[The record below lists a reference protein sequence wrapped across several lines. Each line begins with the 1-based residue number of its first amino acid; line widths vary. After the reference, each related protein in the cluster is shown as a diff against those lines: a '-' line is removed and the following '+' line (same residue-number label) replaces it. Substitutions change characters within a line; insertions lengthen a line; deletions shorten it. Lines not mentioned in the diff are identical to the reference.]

1 MSVLPRIERRL
12 PRVDR
17 RLRYRYDATMTGSRF
32 VSALRG
38 YSMTQLR
45 SDALSG
51 VIVGVIAV
59 PLSIAVAIASGVGPQ
74 QGLATAVIAGVMVA
88 LFGGGSVQISGP
100 TGTFV
105 VIAYAV
111 GVRYGYAG
119 LALATLMAGLMLV
132 AMGAARL
139 GRVIQFVPY
148 PVVIGFTSG
157 IATVILISQV
167 GDLLGMGLT
176 DAPPDAPARIVA
188 YLRAYGNIRW
198 QDALVAAGTIG
209 IVVGWKR
216 VSRRVPG
223 ALVAIVAATAVT
235 AMLNAPVI
243 TIESRFGA
251 LPRGLQWYG
260 LPPISLHAVREL
272 FVPAFTIAL
281 LCGIESLLTAVVSDG
296 MIGERSNPNQELIG
310 EGLANA
316 AAALFGGIP
325 ASGAI
330 ARTAT
335 NARNGGRTPIA
346 ALVNALLVLLVMS
359 VLAPLA
365 AYIPIAAL
373 SGVLCVVA
381 FSMAEWRSFAAL
393 ARGPKSDL
401 AVLLTTF
408 ALTVIVDLSVAIQ
421 VGMVLAAFLF
431 MRRMSIVAQVTLVRG
446 REQHD
451 EREQHDPELYQSG
464 DEHAYV
470 RGAGESPP
478 LPDVE
483 RSDLKIPPDV
493 EVYDINGPFFFGAA
507 EKFRNAMLLITRR
520 PRVRIVRMR
529 AVGAIDATGLRLL
542 EDLVSDSEHHKT
554 RFILSGLQPQPERAL
569 RKAGLLDRLGPENV
583 ARSLAE
589 ALERAQ
595 TGAPVARRP
604 ARHEGRARLK
614 R

>member
-1 MSVLPRIERRL
+1 MTAPRI
-12 PRVDR
+12 
-17 RLRYRYDATMTGSRF
+17 
-32 VSALRG
+32 VSSLRG
-38 YSMTQLR
+38 YSLSQLR
-45 SDALSG
+45 ADTLSG

-74 QGLATAVIAGVMVA
+74 QGLATAVIAGIMVA
-88 LFGGGSVQISGP
+88 IFGGGSVQISGP

-105 VIAYAV
+105 VIAYSV
-111 GVRYGYAG
+111 GIRYGYAG
-119 LALATLMAGLMLV
+119 LALATLMAGLMLIV
-132 AMGAARL
+132 MGAARL
-139 GRVIQFVPY
+139 GRVIQYVPY

-167 GDLLGMGLT
+167 GDLLGMQLT
-176 DAPPDAPARIVA
+176 GAPPDAPQRILA
-188 YLRAYGNIRW
+188 YIRAFDRVNRR
-198 QDALVAAGTIG
+198 DALVAATTIF
-209 IVVGWKR
+209 VVVQWKR

-223 ALVAIVAATAVT
+223 ALMAIVAATVVT
-235 AMLNAPVI
+235 AAFGIPVE

-260 LPPISLHAVREL
+260 FPPVSLELVREL

-296 MIGERSNPNQELIG
+296 MIGERHDPNRELIG

-316 AAALFGGIP
+316 ATALFGGIP

-335 NARNGGRTPIA
+335 NARNGGRTPVA

-359 VLAPLA
+359 VLAPYA
-365 AYIPIAAL
+365 SFIPIAAL

-381 FSMAEWRSFAAL
+381 FSMAEWRSFGAL
-393 ARGPKSDL
+393 ARGPKSDM

-431 MRRMSIVAQVTLVRG
+431 MRRMSIVAQVTLVKSK
-446 REQHD
+446 D
-451 EREQHDPELYQSG
+451 DP
-464 DEHAYV
+464 DV
-470 RGAGESPP
+470 PP
-478 LPDVE
+478 DIPDVE
-483 RSDLKIPPDV
+483 RSDLKIPRDV

-542 EDLVSDSEHHKT
+542 EDLVSDSEHHGT
-554 RFILSGLQPQPERAL
+554 RFIISGLQPQPERAL
-569 RKAGLLDRLGPENV
+569 RKSGLLDRLGPQNV
-583 ARSLAE
+583 AGSLRE

-595 TGAPVARRP
+595 QISSTT
-604 ARHEGRARLK
+604 
-614 R
+614 

>member
-1 MSVLPRIERRL
+1 MTAPRI
-12 PRVDR
+12 
-17 RLRYRYDATMTGSRF
+17 
-32 VSALRG
+32 VSSLRG
-38 YSMTQLR
+38 YSLSQLR
-45 SDALSG
+45 ADTLSG

-74 QGLATAVIAGVMVA
+74 QGLATAVIAGIMVA
-88 LFGGGSVQISGP
+88 IFGGGSVQISGP

-105 VIAYAV
+105 VIAYSV
-111 GVRYGYAG
+111 GIRYGYAG
-119 LALATLMAGLMLV
+119 LALATLMAGLMLIV
-132 AMGAARL
+132 MGAARL
-139 GRVIQFVPY
+139 GRVIQYVPY

-167 GDLLGMGLT
+167 GDLLGMQLT
-176 DAPPDAPARIVA
+176 GAPPDAPQRILA
-188 YLRAYGNIRW
+188 YIRAFDRVNRR
-198 QDALVAAGTIG
+198 DALVAATTIF
-209 IVVGWKR
+209 VVVQWKR

-223 ALVAIVAATAVT
+223 ALMAIVAATVVT
-235 AMLNAPVI
+235 AAFGIPVE

-260 LPPISLHAVREL
+260 FPPVSLELVREL

-296 MIGERSNPNQELIG
+296 MIGERHDPNRELIG

-335 NARNGGRTPIA
+335 NARNGGRTPVA

-359 VLAPLA
+359 VLAPYA
-365 AYIPIAAL
+365 SFIPIAAL

-381 FSMAEWRSFAAL
+381 FSMAEWRSFGAL
-393 ARGPKSDL
+393 ARGPKSDM

-431 MRRMSIVAQVTLVRG
+431 MRRMSIVAQVTLVKSK
-446 REQHD
+446 D
-451 EREQHDPELYQSG
+451 DP
-464 DEHAYV
+464 DV
-470 RGAGESPP
+470 PP
-478 LPDVE
+478 DIPDVE
-483 RSDLKIPPDV
+483 RSDLKIPRDV

-542 EDLVSDSEHHKT
+542 EDLVSDSEHHGT
-554 RFILSGLQPQPERAL
+554 RFIISGLQPQPERAL
-569 RKAGLLDRLGPENV
+569 RKSGLLDRLGPQNV
-583 ARSLAE
+583 AGSLRE

-595 TGAPVARRP
+595 QISSTT
-604 ARHEGRARLK
+604 
-614 R
+614 